1 MPPIL
6 SADLDLDTS
15 PWSEED
21 SPEDYERYRI
31 FDESDYDCLVSR
43 YLDRGDCE
51 TATYWID
58 FAFAKKSENGFSL
71 VDFANYIKELT
82 KKHLVFAYYYVN
94 ALFHLRMYGEI
105 VQLQIGHL
113 MLEEDL
119 PVKSPDSGCG
129 LEDYFDS
136 ATEEISG
143 DDLAALNKMVTHNKL
158 FSALMV
164 VYGRTFILME
174 NREFATRCLTVAYMQ
189 DRHCL
194 AAEELL
200 RKYRLVPYTNRDP
213 CYRLMK
219 KMQKTSAA
227 GDPRQR
233 TREAHQLYR
242 NGNVAETLAITST
255 IMEEHGLYLDC
266 VILHANCLCYFQDS
280 RRLFLLAHELVISFP
295 DHHYSWYVVAMY
307 YFTCFNIHAARTFI
321 NKAVS
326 MRTAFGEGWIA
337 YGHILAAECEN
348 EQALNCYYRAA
359 RILPWHYEPKMYIG
373 MQYCRV
379 GVRMAEDFLREASC
393 IRSSDP
399 VIMHERGSYY
409 YRYNKFRTA
418 EQFFSN
424 ALLAVIG
431 NEEAE
436 FADSSSIITEQLDP
450 FWQPLVAN
458 LGHVSRRLGKY
469 RESIDFHNK
478 ALLINPMDWHSMA
491 SMAMSYA
498 CLGETNVATRYFAK
512 ALSRAPYN
520 GMIRNALDKLSQLEN
535 DYLDY
540 TDFKTTTSTSI
551 DDLERI
557 FVERAS
563 LRVEMQKDVMAKRMK
578 KSLSENLKMRIA
590 SKKYRQD
597 LARVNARKKHAESNE
612 PVFSVGMGTT
622 GPPGSMTGDGGG

>member
-71 VDFANYIKELT
+71 VDFANYIKASLASYCAELT
-82 KKHLVFAYYYVN
+82 KVQQYKRISQLILKQRLFKKHLVFAYYYVN

-213 CYRLMK
+213 CYR
-219 KMQKTSAA
+219 
-227 GDPRQR
+227 
-233 TREAHQLYR
+233 
-242 NGNVAETLAITST
+242 
-255 IMEEHGLYLDC
+255 LDC

-409 YRYNKFRTA
+409 YR
-418 EQFFSN
+418 
-424 ALLAVIG
+424 
-431 NEEAE
+431 
-436 FADSSSIITEQLDP
+436 QLDP

-563 LRVEMQKDVMAKRMK
+563 TRVEMQKDVMAKRMK

>member
-1 MPPIL
+1 MPSML
-6 SADLDLDTS
+6 FADLDLDTS
-15 PWSEED
+15 PWSEEG
-21 SPEDYERYRI
+21 SPEDYERYKI
-31 FDESDYDCLVSR
+31 FDESDYDSLISR

-58 FAFAKKSENGFSL
+58 FAYARKSENGFNV
-71 VDFANYIKELT
+71 VDFANYIRELT
-82 KKHLVFAYYYVN
+82 KVRQYKRISSLIQGQRLFKKHLVFAYYYVN

-143 DDLAALNKMVTHNKL
+143 DDLIALNKMMTHNKL

-174 NREFATRCLTVAYMQ
+174 NREFATRCLTAAFMQ

-200 RKYRLVPYTNRDP
+200 RKYRLVPCTSRDP

-219 KMQKTSAA
+219 KMKKESVM

-233 TREAHQLYR
+233 TRQAHKLYR
-242 NGNVAETLAITST
+242 NGNVAETLTITSA

-266 VILHANCLCYFQDS
+266 VILHANCLCYFQDW
-280 RRLFLLAHELVISFP
+280 RRLFLLAHELVVSFP

-321 NKAVS
+321 NKAAL

-337 YGHILAAECEN
+337 YGHILAAESEN

-436 FADSSSIITEQLDP
+436 FADSGAIINEQLDP

-469 RESIDFHNK
+469 KESIDFHNK
-478 ALLINPMDWHSMA
+478 ALLMNPMDWHSMA

-520 GMIRNALDKLSQLEN
+520 G
-535 DYLDY
+535 LDY
-540 TDFKTTTSTSI
+540 TDFKTTASTTTS
-551 DDLERI
+551 DLERV
-557 FVERAS
+557 FAERAAS
-563 LRVEMQKDVMAKRMK
+563 RVEVQKSLVVKRFK
-578 KSLSENLKMRIA
+578 KSLSETMKMRIA
-590 SKKYRQD
+590 SKKYR
-597 LARVNARKKHAESNE
+597 
-612 PVFSVGMGTT
+612 
-622 GPPGSMTGDGGG
+622 

>member
-1 MPPIL
+1 MPSML
-6 SADLDLDTS
+6 FADLDLDTS
-15 PWSEED
+15 PWSEQG
-21 SPEDYERYRI
+21 SPEDFERYKI
-31 FDESDYDCLVSR
+31 FDESDYDSLISR

-58 FAFAKKSENGFSL
+58 FAYARKSENRFNV
-71 VDFANYIKELT
+71 VDFANYIRELT
-82 KKHLVFAYYYVN
+82 KVRQYKRISSLIQGQRLYKK
-94 ALFHLRMYGEI
+94 
-105 VQLQIGHL
+105 HL

-143 DDLAALNKMVTHNKL
+143 EDLAALNKMMTHNKL

-174 NREFATRCLTVAYMQ
+174 NREFATRCLTAAFMQ

-200 RKYRLVPYTNRDP
+200 RKYRLVPCTSRDP

-219 KMQKTSAA
+219 KMKKESAVA
-227 GDPRQR
+227 DPRQR
-233 TREAHQLYR
+233 TRQAHKLYR
-242 NGNVAETLAITST
+242 NGNVAETLTITSA
-255 IMEEHGLYLDC
+255 IMEEHDK
-266 VILHANCLCYFQDS
+266 
-280 RRLFLLAHELVISFP
+280 
-295 DHHYSWYVVAMY
+295 
-307 YFTCFNIHAARTFI
+307 AAL
-321 NKAVS
+321 

-337 YGHILAAECEN
+337 YGHILAAESEN

-399 VIMHERGSYY
+399 VIMHERA
-409 YRYNKFRTA
+409 A

-424 ALLAVIG
+424 ALLAVVG

-436 FADSSSIITEQLDP
+436 FADSGAIINEQLDP

-469 RESIDFHNK
+469 KESIDFHNK
-478 ALLINPMDWHSMA
+478 ALLMNPMDWHSMA

-512 ALSRAPYN
+512 ALARAPYN

-540 TDFKTTTSTSI
+540 TDFKTTASTTTS
-551 DDLERI
+551 DLERV
-557 FVERAS
+557 FAERAASRIDVQKS
-563 LRVEMQKDVMAKRMK
+563 LVVKRFK
-578 KSLSENLKMRIA
+578 KSLSETMKMRIA

-597 LARVNARKKHAESNE
+597 LARINSRKKHAESSE
-612 PVFSVGMGTT
+612 TVFPVGVGAGSTVGAASGDAGKSNDSDGAHPLSSSIFISTVRQVAFSCMAVFMHSSWNDRHAQAKT
-622 GPPGSMTGDGGG
+622 GS